1 MSENFCPCLLKFMTN
16 PGSSISTKLELGFIL
31 VIIAIGI
38 AINLKFRAKLLEE
51 KKKTPICRRGNFVAP
66 VMRVFCL
73 LQMVFWPFDLIL
85 LWEITNEVVPVDSI
99 HPNLCR
105 GLVILLKSG
114 RMCIAYHSLFVA
126 LIRYMHIVQDKI
138 LNQWNYERVANY
150 FKFFC
155 IIFPLAME
163 GVGNMTNPPYF
174 ALTKEIRD
182 CMGLKN
188 ELNDDLAMEEQ
199 VPSKLVQW
207 TMNHLP
213 PPVIRILSFIYTI
226 ATVSVLANVTEV
238 YLYLR
243 IFQKMKR

>member
-1 MSENFCPCLLKFMTN
+1 
-16 PGSSISTKLELGFIL
+16 
-31 VIIAIGI
+31 
-38 AINLKFRAKLLEE
+38 
-51 KKKTPICRRGNFVAP
+51 
-66 VMRVFCL
+66 
-73 LQMVFWPFDLIL
+73 
-85 LWEITNEVVPVDSI
+85 
-99 HPNLCR
+99 
-105 GLVILLKSG
+105 
-114 RMCIAYHSLFVA
+114 
-126 LIRYMHIVQDKI
+126 MHIVQDKV
-138 LNQWNYERVANY
+138 LNRWNYERVANY

-163 GVGNMTNPPYF
+163 VIGNMTNPPYF

-182 CMGLKN
+182 CMGLRY

-213 PPVIRILSFIYTI
+213 TPVIRTLSFMYTI
-226 ATVSVLANVTEV
+226 ATVSVLANVTEA

>member
-1 MSENFCPCLLKFMTN
+1 MSENFCPCLLQFMTN

-51 KKKTPICRRGNFVAP
+51 KKKTPICRRGNVVAP

-73 LQMVFWPFDLIL
+73 LQMVFWPFDLIF
-85 LWEITNEVVPVDSI
+85 LWEITNEVVPVVSI

-105 GLVILLKSG
+105 VLVIMLKSG

-126 LIRYMHIVQDKI
+126 LIRYMHIVQDKV
-138 LNQWNYERVANY
+138 LNRWNYERVANY

-163 GVGNMTNPPYF
+163 VIGNMTNPPYF

-182 CMGLKN
+182 CMDLRY

-213 PPVIRILSFIYTI
+213 TPVIRTLSFMYTI
-226 ATVSVLANVTEV
+226 ATVSVLANVTEA